1 MPADV
6 GTAITIA
13 FGTSAFAAEVKSLN
27 GSDVTRED
35 VDVTHMGS
43 TNYMEFQPAELA
55 DAGSIEMEIHF
66 DPDAQPPI
74 LDVPETITITFPIPS
89 GGLGGATLVFT
100 GYVNAWS
107 WEAPLEEVMTAEI
120 TIKIDGKTDP
130 VWTVST

>member
-6 GTAITIA
+6 GTATTIA
-13 FGTSAFAAEVKSLN
+13 FATSAFTAEVKSLN

-35 VDVTHMGS
+35 IDVSHMGS
-43 TNYMEFQPAELA
+43 GNYMEFQPAELA
-55 DAGSIEMEIHF
+55 DGGSIEMEIHF
-66 DPDAQPPI
+66 DPDEIPPI
-74 LDVPETITITFPIPS
+74 LAVPEQITITFPTPS

-120 TIKIDGKTDP
+120 TIKVDGKTDP
-130 VWTVST
+130 VWSVST